1 MGSSMPSVLESPTAE
16 VAALFDAWN
25 AAVVSG
31 SAERV
36 AALYAADAVLIPT
49 LSNRVR
55 RDPEA
60 ITSYFRKFVSR
71 KPRAML
77 VEADVRVMGSVAT
90 HSGVYHFLF
99 DAGPLREARAR
110 FTFVYRRD
118 PRGWRIIEHHSSL
131 MPEAEPLALVVS

>member
-1 MGSSMPSVLESPTAE
+1 MPSVAESSTAE
-16 VAALFDAWN
+16 VGALFEAWN
-25 AAVVSG
+25 AAVTSG
-31 SAERV
+31 VPERV
-36 AALYAADAVLIPT
+36 VALYAPDAVLIPT

-55 RDPEA
+55 RDPETC
-60 ITSYFRKFVSR
+60 TSYFRKFLSR
-71 KPRAML
+71 KPRASL
-77 VEADVRVMGSVAT
+77 VETSVRVMGNVAT